1 MLRQKLQ
8 CPVAIA
14 AKRLRG
20 VDLLREAG
28 CDIVV
33 ADDGLQHYLMG
44 AILRSLWLMLPEVW
58 AMGFTPR
65 RTVAGASRPAK

>member
-20 VDLLREAG
+20 VDLLREVG

-33 ADDGLQHYLMG
+33 ADDGLQHYMMERDIEI
-44 AILRSLWLMLPEVW
+44 AV
-58 AMGFTPR
+58 
-65 RTVAGASRPAK
+65 VDAS